1 MQQQRTITK
10 GSTRFRL
17 HASIPSFTQNPE
29 HAILALPAAKVYAE
43 IAPAAP
49 HALHMPSHIF
59 VQLGMW
65 EGVVASNDASYKA
78 ALDHVERKGLK
89 RGRSEFHSLQWYH
102 YGQLQLGNTAV
113 RPRIWMLTSQYSSGS
128 QWNA

>member
-1 MQQQRTITK
+1 MITARESMTLNEM
-10 GSTRFRL
+10 GAR
-17 HASIPSFTQNPE
+17 
-29 HAILALPAAKVYAE
+29 ALGVEERSKVYAE

-49 HALHMPSHIF
+49 HAMHMPSHIF

-89 RGRSEFHSLQWYH
+89 RGRSEYHALQWYH
-102 YGQLQLGNTAV
+102 YGQLQLGNKEMA
-113 RPRIWMLTSQYSSGS
+113 RWALDGLLSHLPNGCIWTPPALAELDES
-128 QWNA
+128 